1 MPATNELS
9 QLLKEVFTKANEYI
23 KQTQS
28 AIEGYERKYLEQVAN
43 YNYIK
48 EKVGEAKNKV
58 EGFLAAYPDRS
69 LILLGI
75 KEINAKRR
83 EIAKVEKKKERERKA
98 VEQKHQNQ
106 QEKNEAKLLLGLAT
120 ANICASCH
128 LTPDADGE
136 WKGCDEH
143 ECKKW
148 FCDLCWDLES
158 ESDSMCIYCV
168 LGI

>member
-1 MPATNELS
+1 MNTSSRHNRPLRVTSAC
-9 QLLKEVFTKANEYI
+9 AN
-23 KQTQS
+23 
-28 AIEGYERKYLEQVAN
+28 LEQVAN

-98 VEQKHQNQ
+98 VEQKLQNQ

-128 LTPDADGE
+128 PPRMLTGSGKDVMRMSVKNGFVISVGTWSQNP
-136 WKGCDEH
+136 
-143 ECKKW
+143 
-148 FCDLCWDLES
+148 
-158 ESDSMCIYCV
+158 IVCV
-168 LGI
+168 YIVY